1 MNKLQRKYV
10 ANHWWK
16 KLVKKSKINQCFV
29 NHVFKKF
36 NTTAK
41 IENQPY
47 IDEND
52 EFVYGKIVVDKIPKK
67 FDKWRIFFEYN
78 DFYIKETFN

>member
-36 NTTAK
+36 NTIAK

-52 EFVYGKIVVDKIPKK
+52 EFIYGKIIVDKIPKK
-67 FDKWRIFFEYN
+67 FDKWRMFFEYN
-78 DFYIKETFN
+78 DFYIKETSN